1 MFLNKIIIGLFLIS
15 FLNGCVQ
22 STSFLG
28 PVYTYGATGN
38 TLQAGLTYGS
48 NKMVTSLTGKTAGQN
63 VKKILKPKTSDSEFQ
78 KMVKKRIIETRKK
91 LNLAK

>member
-1 MFLNKIIIGLFLIS
+1 
-15 FLNGCVQ
+15 
-22 STSFLG
+22 
-28 PVYTYGATGN
+28 
-38 TLQAGLTYGS
+38 
-48 NKMVTSLTGKTAGQN
+48 MVTSLTGKTAGQN

>member
-15 FLNGCVQ
+15 FLNGCAQ

>member
-15 FLNGCVQ
+15 FLNGCAQ
-22 STSFLG
+22 STSLLG
-28 PVYTYGATGN
+28 PVYTYGTTGN

-48 NKMVTSLTGKTAGQN
+48 NKMVTSLTGKTTGEN
-63 VKKILKPKTSDSEFQ
+63 VEKIFQPKTSDSEFQ

>member
-1 MFLNKIIIGLFLIS
+1 MFFKKIIIGIFLIS

-22 STSFLG
+22 STSLLG
-28 PVYTYGATGN
+28 PVYTYGTSGN

-48 NKMVTSLTGKTAGQN
+48 NKIVTSLTGKTTGEN
-63 VKKILKPKTSDSEFQ
+63 VKKIFQPNVSDDEFR

-91 LNLAK
+91 LNLTK